1 MNESETEPTS
11 LPSQPQSTTADI
23 IDRTA
28 FVRRLRIAFNHA
40 PNAEIARR
48 IGTTDATIKAY
59 TDGKFLPV
67 AEMLA
72 RIAQASGVNI
82 HWLLTGDGPERVTR
96 IQPVFSEAEE
106 DVIRKMAVD
115 AGRTY
120 EEQVRVLAL
129 AAAQLMRTVK

>member
-1 MNESETEPTS
+1 
-11 LPSQPQSTTADI
+11 
-23 IDRTA
+23 
-28 FVRRLRIAFNHA
+28 
-40 PNAEIARR
+40 
-48 IGTTDATIKAY
+48 
-59 TDGKFLPV
+59 
-67 AEMLA
+67 MLA